1 MDDLRSVLEAM
12 AERGRPAGAEVV
24 VGRAEAEVHR
34 PRGRRALRVAIAL
47 SAAAAVLVAALVG
60 GGLLY
65 ARTKLDDIER
75 LDLGPVLA
83 GSATPAEP
91 MTVLLVGSDT
101 RAGLS
106 TADARRFGTTAEVGS
121 ARADTIMVLRIDPA
135 AGRLSVLSLPRD
147 LWLPIDG
154 GPSQRIN
161 TALGD
166 GPDALVRTVQDAL
179 GIQLDHYVQVDF
191 DGFRQVVDA
200 VGGVTVPFDTPVRD
214 RVTGLRIDQPGC
226 RELDGDQALAFVR
239 SRHLQA
245 LIDGRWLTDP
255 RGDLG
260 RIERQQQFVLS
271 ALAHAAGARNP
282 LTVADLLDAAA
293 DHVSIDDGLSSGD
306 LVALGRRVASVG
318 AGVRPV
324 VLPTEPTRVN
334 GAAVLTASESDLRA
348 AGVAV
353 QTHPAPATP
362 VPGQVDV
369 TPKASCDK

>member
-1 MDDLRSVLEAM
+1 
-12 AERGRPAGAEVV
+12 
-24 VGRAEAEVHR
+24 
-34 PRGRRALRVAIAL
+34 
-47 SAAAAVLVAALVG
+47 
-60 GGLLY
+60 
-65 ARTKLDDIER
+65 
-75 LDLGPVLA
+75 
-83 GSATPAEP
+83 
-91 MTVLLVGSDT
+91 
-101 RAGLS
+101 LS

-135 AGRLSVLSLPRD
+135 AGQLSVLSLPRD

-191 DGFRQVVDA
+191 DGFRRVVDA

-226 RELDGDQALAFVR
+226 RQLDGDQALAFVR

-245 LIDGRWLTDP
+245 LIDGRWLSDP

-260 RIERQQQFVLS
+260 RIERQQQFLLS
-271 ALAHAAGARNP
+271 ALAHAAEARNP
-282 LTVADLLDAAA
+282 LTVAELLDAAA

-334 GAAVLTASESDLRA
+334 GVAVLTASESDLRA

-353 QTHPAPATP
+353 QTQPAPATP
-362 VPGQVDV
+362 APGQVDV